1 MVLSLRF
8 GFWKIIIVLG
18 AYLALLS
25 GLIGGSDPQT
35 VPDGSRLIVGDSCY
49 AIELNGE
56 VMGATRQVVR
66 EVEHEGR
73 PAWRIEIHQRLPAMQ
88 FDVRDTFVVD
98 RRDLSA
104 IRYESDRAASAH
116 APAQS
121 IRISYGPDRLEG
133 SKVEGDVLTPIEAQL
148 GDPVLDGNLWGLT
161 FSGLELYDGAHH
173 SLSFWHYDKGF
184 GQFSV
189 AVVGDRAI
197 ETPDGPVD
205 AWVLEAGD
213 GSGRTTTYLIA
224 KDDHAELGYSAGPFR
239 QTLGG
244 DCTGFSA
251 LEGGQS

>member
-1 MVLSLRF
+1 MF
-8 GFWKIIIVLG
+8 N
-18 AYLALLS
+18 AYLAFLL
-25 GLIGGSDPQT
+25 GLLGGSDPQT
-35 VPDGSRLIVGDSCY
+35 VPDGSRLTAGEACY
-49 AIELNGE
+49 AVELNGH
-56 VMGATRQVVR
+56 VRGATRQIVR

-88 FDVRDTFVVD
+88 FEVRDIFLVD
-98 RRDLSA
+98 RQDLSA
-104 IRYESDRAASAH
+104 IRYESDRAASDR

-121 IRISYGPDRLEG
+121 IRISYGGDQISG
-133 SKVEGDVLTPIEAQL
+133 SKRVGETVTPIEARL
-148 GDPVLDGNLWGLT
+148 EGPVLDGNLWGLT
-161 FSGLELYDGAHH
+161 FTSLDLQVGAHH
-173 SLSFWHYDKGF
+173 ALSFWHYDKGF

-189 AVVGDRAI
+189 TVVGDRAV